1 MGNKDRSNNRGPFW
15 PDPSDLLR
23 FQRRSSAVG
32 PGLYS
37 RGQLAVV
44 AIDMRAID
52 IWVHISQGWQ
62 VRALLLPLSYLPP
75 LQRFL
80 RCTTHNSFA
89 GSQATQ
95 YAGARELCPPFVN
108 HLDVSLI
115 GRPLASTKRTGTGK
129 GRVCKGKP
137 LTCPLPFGD
146 YIAGS
151 RTNDARWS
159 KSGRQIECLVWWSEI
174 FL

>member
-1 MGNKDRSNNRGPFW
+1 MRLIIIFLAYHIEFMGNKGRSNNRGPFW

-80 RCTTHNSFA
+80 RCTTQQFRRIPGYPIRGGPWIMSALCQPPWRVFDWKTVGFHEKNRNWKGEGLQRKTSDLPPTLRRLY
-89 GSQATQ
+89 S
-95 YAGARELCPPFVN
+95 REPNEWCTV
-108 HLDVSLI
+108 
-115 GRPLASTKRTGTGK
+115 
-129 GRVCKGKP
+129 
-137 LTCPLPFGD
+137 
-146 YIAGS
+146 
-151 RTNDARWS
+151 
-159 KSGRQIECLVWWSEI
+159 E
-174 FL
+174 

>member
-1 MGNKDRSNNRGPFW
+1 M
-15 PDPSDLLR
+15 
-23 FQRRSSAVG
+23 
-32 PGLYS
+32 
-37 RGQLAVV
+37 QLAPAFIVV
-44 AIDMRAID
+44 A
-52 IWVHISQGWQ
+52 SWQ
-62 VRALLLPLSYLPP
+62 WWQLICAPLIYGCIFHKVGKCELSSSRFLI
-75 LQRFL
+75 FL
-80 RCTTHNSFA
+80 RCNASYVAQHNSFA

-129 GRVCKGKP
+129 RRVCKGKP